1 MQRNVWRGW
10 WSSRRR
16 PWSLVLFPT
25 LLGLILGVCVVGLV
39 HHTGPE
45 RLTVGFAGG
54 LRWLTG
60 QHLSIGLPEEAIL
73 LFLVLILL
81 RRFRLDVLAVRPGPI
96 EVRPLEDAS
105 GEQVGLES
113 PRFRNRDTPETREA
127 RLRRLNVE
135 FRESLASS
143 RLYQTT
149 SVPGDLETERII
161 EVFKGTQPSGR
172 LATLAGIWSYLWPT
186 RAYVVT
192 ATLRFRRQNPRY
204 GVSATVRRLPDAAV
218 EIEPQWSSNFE
229 RALQRAAFAVTAQ
242 ILPSTLT
249 CENPPWSD
257 WRNRG
262 FMPTELLRHYQ
273 RAKRMVAERRYDEAL
288 SLYHFALRYD
298 ADNIHLRYDIGQI
311 FERLQLYP
319 DALMQYAEITER
331 LFPVTALKSRKGR
344 TFVRRSIRPRL
355 SPHNDPFMM
364 RYRYVTTLAT
374 AQRLAQELLQPDW
387 EYLRNWLVDGGIDQS
402 GDPLPP
408 SRRPW
413 RATELLDLRVRIAEH
428 FDPVWQQ
435 VLGSDTALDGVPG
448 IPTATGLAGL
458 LVSVSDEQLTTEQ
471 MQQRLFAVEQYFLHV
486 AKAEAALMV
495 KDYRR
500 YRRQWWWRPARSSL
514 TVIAMRLAKT
524 SIGYRIQRFEHR
536 RRQAGL
542 APDQQTVWKADQAT
556 AAKDLHAIGYRESS
570 KNWLEH
576 YLVACFHALTLQGD
590 VAEVAEHVRYAEA
603 AVRALDRAQRCGD
616 EAEFL
621 TSKRYWLLAGDPDL
635 AGLRHYECF
644 RAFESR
650 AYIQPQPSTRD
661 SARYELFHY
670 LREGLARG
678 ARQLEQLWVARAM
691 EAEGPVP
698 ASMST
703 VETWFREE
711 RRAWEICA
719 RLGLFYQ
726 QWQTRSLAL
735 EGLRKLVSFYDGDVF
750 TVPYPEA
757 VRDYNLSPAS
767 AQARID
773 GMEAIFTFMADKL
786 GSAALDPAATG
797 AAEKDE
803 LDVINTAR
811 DWIRF
816 TEDSGRGE
824 KTPPGGADLAELC
837 RRQAAV
843 WTALRQ
849 WIATPTHHDGA
860 AFMLAVRRLPKPP
873 DQEPSANRP
882 RPGRAPDAGH

>member
-1 MQRNVWRGW
+1 
-10 WSSRRR
+10 
-16 PWSLVLFPT
+16 
-25 LLGLILGVCVVGLV
+25 
-39 HHTGPE
+39 
-45 RLTVGFAGG
+45 
-54 LRWLTG
+54 
-60 QHLSIGLPEEAIL
+60 
-73 LFLVLILL
+73 
-81 RRFRLDVLAVRPGPI
+81 
-96 EVRPLEDAS
+96 
-105 GEQVGLES
+105 
-113 PRFRNRDTPETREA
+113 
-127 RLRRLNVE
+127 
-135 FRESLASS
+135 
-143 RLYQTT
+143 
-149 SVPGDLETERII
+149 
-161 EVFKGTQPSGR
+161 
-172 LATLAGIWSYLWPT
+172 
-186 RAYVVT
+186 
-192 ATLRFRRQNPRY
+192 
-204 GVSATVRRLPDAAV
+204 
-218 EIEPQWSSNFE
+218 
-229 RALQRAAFAVTAQ
+229 
-242 ILPSTLT
+242 
-249 CENPPWSD
+249 
-257 WRNRG
+257 
-262 FMPTELLRHYQ
+262 
-273 RAKRMVAERRYDEAL
+273 
-288 SLYHFALRYD
+288 
-298 ADNIHLRYDIGQI
+298 
-311 FERLQLYP
+311 
-319 DALMQYAEITER
+319 
-331 LFPVTALKSRKGR
+331 
-344 TFVRRSIRPRL
+344 
-355 SPHNDPFMM
+355 
-364 RYRYVTTLAT
+364 
-374 AQRLAQELLQPDW
+374 
-387 EYLRNWLVDGGIDQS
+387 
-402 GDPLPP
+402 
-408 SRRPW
+408 
-413 RATELLDLRVRIAEH
+413 
-428 FDPVWQQ
+428 
-435 VLGSDTALDGVPG
+435 
-448 IPTATGLAGL
+448 
-458 LVSVSDEQLTTEQ
+458 
-471 MQQRLFAVEQYFLHV
+471 
-486 AKAEAALMV
+486 
-495 KDYRR
+495 
-500 YRRQWWWRPARSSL
+500 
-514 TVIAMRLAKT
+514 
-524 SIGYRIQRFEHR
+524 
-536 RRQAGL
+536 
-542 APDQQTVWKADQAT
+542 
-556 AAKDLHAIGYRESS
+556 
-570 KNWLEH
+570 
-576 YLVACFHALTLQGD
+576 LTLQGD